1 MIYVTAPSR
10 ERWEREV
17 VVLGERGGGFFT
29 RDAAG
34 IYGTRQ
40 SLQKNSCG
48 VMVEPVNDPHSG
60 NCVSNVNGAPAKA
73 NKTRVEILFFQK

>member
-1 MIYVTAPSR
+1 MSQLQARRDGRARWR
-10 ERWEREV
+10 E
-17 VVLGERGGGFFT
+17 GDGGGRGSFT

-40 SLQKNSCG
+40 SLQANSCG

-60 NCVSNVNGAPAKA
+60 NAVSNVNGAPVKG
-73 NKTRVEILFFQK
+73 NKTI